1 MMTYYKY
8 NLGYG
13 LPPVHLIDNTE
24 VLDCYQQAIN
34 KEMPDKK
41 SRLYD
46 YGNLSGDEDVK
57 KSLSQFYH
65 SMTGCYINTKNILLT
80 SGASSGIFLS
90 SLAFLKPNDNIL
102 VEFPSFFIMYS
113 VFENLNL
120 NLIPIQRHVNG
131 FDEIE
136 LEEKLRKYKI
146 KAFYVTSAIS
156 NPIGV
161 GLDLKNKRRIYDLAN
176 QYKFYVFSDDIY
188 EFLYFD
194 NSKRVIPQFFCSPQL
209 ELVNKTDDYDEKD
222 KSLLKHKENQSDFL
236 SNFNNDSS
244 EFIISINSFNKTI
257 FPNIKFGFIIAH
269 SDVIHKLEYSSVN
282 YATCGLKS
290 INQFMVAAAIDK
302 KYIYKWI
309 EIQVKYI
316 KNNIEMACNLLSKC
330 KYLSFHKPEGGYF
343 IFLKLD
349 DVVDEV
355 KLNEEKVRF
364 QFNFIGGI
372 STIPSHIRCE
382 NQGFNKYVRLSLSV
396 LEFELA
402 KEGIEK
408 FIEFVEYCVRK

>member
-13 LPPVHLIDNTE
+13 LPPVHLIDNSE
-24 VLDCYQQAIN
+24 VLECYEQAIN
-34 KEMPDKK
+34 NEMPDKK

-80 SGASSGIFLS
+80 SGASSGILLS

-131 FDEIE
+131 FDQVE
-136 LEEKLRKYKI
+136 LEETVRKYEI

-176 QYKFYVFSDDIY
+176 KYKFYVFSDDIY
-188 EFLYFD
+188 EFFYYD
-194 NSKRVIPQFFCSPQL
+194 NSKRVVPQFFCSPKL
-209 ELVNKTDDYDEKD
+209 DDFYNEDEK
-222 KSLLKHKENQSDFL
+222 LLLSNNHKENQSDFL

-244 EFIISINSFNKTI
+244 EFVISINSFNKTI

-290 INQFMVAAAIDK
+290 INQFMVAAAINK

-316 KNNIEMACNLLSKC
+316 KNNIEMACSLLSKC
-330 KYLSFHKPEGGYF
+330 KFLSFHKPEGGYF

-349 DVVDEV
+349 DAVDEV
-355 KLNEEKVRF
+355 KLNEEKAGF
-364 QFNFIGGI
+364 QFNFIQGS
-372 STIPSHIRCE
+372 STIPSHIRSE
-382 NQGFNKYVRLSLSV
+382 NQGFSKYVRLSLSV